1 MYGAASSPDRCAS
14 KVLGMSLGSSVER
27 LPVGAT
33 TTAPRS
39 QSWAIFARIS
49 GSSGIA
55 SDMLTI
61 RMPKVG
67 TAAITASRPWRRF
80 STVIGDSVLSGAVE
94 PSALS

>member
-1 MYGAASSPDRCAS
+1 M
-14 KVLGMSLGSSVER
+14 LGMSLGSSVER

-39 QSWAIFARIS
+39 QSWAILARIS

-55 SDMLTI
+55 SDMFTI
-61 RMPKVG
+61 RIPSVG
-67 TAAITASRPWRRF
+67 TAAITASSPARRF

-94 PSALS
+94 ASASS